1 MCIQEQGKGGSR
13 LTSTEATLF
22 EQAQAGCRASV
33 NQLMEQHEGL
43 VRYAVNRQLLFDF
56 RFEEAVQAGR
66 YGLWRA
72 IVRYDPQR
80 GTAFSTYAYV
90 AIVRE
95 VWIAV
100 KAHCEQNRREHATGE
115 LRLFFQSWEP
125 GLVQRQEEEAIH
137 QSVHQLVGRLPERL
151 RQVMV
156 AYYGLDGHPR
166 RIYREIGAQLRVT
179 KQRVQQLHVE
189 ALIWLRHPA
198 HSQEL
203 RSLLQRHS
211 QREYE
216 WANEV
221 AQVWLRRRGGRDG
234 HSDLA

>member
-1 MCIQEQGKGGSR
+1 MQEQEKGGSR
-13 LTSTEATLF
+13 LTHAEATLF
-22 EQAQAGCRASV
+22 EQAQAGCRESV

-43 VRYAVNRQLLFDF
+43 VRYAVKRQLLFDLP
-56 RFEEAVQAGR
+56 FEEAVQAGR

-72 IVRYDPQR
+72 ILRYDPQR

-100 KAHCEQNRREHATGE
+100 KAYCERNRREHATGE
-115 LRLFFQSWEP
+115 LGLFWQSWEP
-125 GLVQRQEEEAIH
+125 SLVQRQEEEAIH
-137 QSVHQLVGRLPERL
+137 WSVHQLVGRLPERL

-166 RIYREIGAQLRVT
+166 RIYREIGAQLGVT

-221 AQVWLRRRGGRDG
+221 AQAWLRRRGGRDG
-234 HSDLA
+234 HSNLA